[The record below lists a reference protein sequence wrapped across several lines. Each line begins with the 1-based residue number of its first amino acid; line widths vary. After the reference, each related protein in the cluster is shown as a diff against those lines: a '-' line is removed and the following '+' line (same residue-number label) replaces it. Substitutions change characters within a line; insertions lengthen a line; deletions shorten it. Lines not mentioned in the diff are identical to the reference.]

1 MTSLTDTQVVTA
13 SGGLVELGYAEN
25 DANLSITATTGA
37 GMDNISP
44 ELTVV
49 CDGSPIMVEF
59 FCAGAR
65 ATVSGSGTTDALW
78 FALKVD
84 GSVEEERLGVVG
96 NVASGYGSLTP
107 IKLSH
112 RMTPSAGSHTFRVG
126 GWVSNAARSGY
137 IGGGSPYPPAWI
149 RVSKIVEATQWPAVT
164 TGTIICTSSTRPASP
179 FEGQVIY
186 ETDTG
191 LSLIYDG
198 SAWVSPSVTHKPPSA
213 QITHPGNFTTNEG
226 IGITVTGIST
236 VSWDTDS
243 MTTTA
248 DRLTINT
255 PGLYSAHAR
264 ILTPAGNSTDYRMGI
279 RITQYN
285 SGGSQV
291 QDLSHAGS
299 YITIGWGK
307 DRTVAGVFKCST
319 SDYFTMRIDVDSS
332 TNNTGM
338 AFPSALLQA
347 TFIGAA

>member
-65 ATVSGSGTTDALW
+65 ATTSGSGTTDALW

-179 FEGQVIY
+179 FEGQKIY
-186 ETDTG
+186 ETDTSREY
-191 LSLIYDG
+191 LWDG
-198 SAWVSPSVTHKPPSA
+198 SAWVQANDYGQWQTWTPTLTQNTTLTYSSPYGRYTRIGNTIHANITVSVTSGTGTAGYGVSMSLPATSA
-213 QITHPGNFTTNEG
+213 AGSPLRVGSCH
-226 IGITVTGIST
+226 VYDASTGT
-236 VSWDTDS
+236 RYTG
-243 MTTTA
+243 MA
-248 DRLTINT
+248 E
-255 PGLYSAHAR
+255 LYSATGFR
-264 ILTPAGNSTDYRMGI
+264 FVGDW
-279 RITQYN
+279 
-285 SGGSQV
+285 SGGLQWGWSPSIAATVSDQF
-291 QDLSHAGS
+291 SAS
-299 YITIGWGK
+299 IT
-307 DRTVAGVFKCST
+307 
-319 SDYFTMRIDVDSS
+319 YE
-332 TNNTGM
+332 
-338 AFPSALLQA
+338 
-347 TFIGAA
+347 AA

>member
-65 ATVSGSGTTDALW
+65 ATTSGSGTTDALW

-179 FEGQVIY
+179 FEGQKIY
-186 ETDTG
+186 ETDTDRE
-191 LSLIYDG
+191 LTYDS
-198 SAWVSPSVTHKPPSA
+198 SAWVQTNSLGGWSTWTPQLYQNGNLTSTIPHARYTRIGDTAIVQGKVSATQAGTAGQQIEIRNLPYSAEAAGDYTVIGNAIYWDGTLRWQLNIETLPTATSIAFGYDSAPFAAYGGGRFGASPSKAVASGDF
-213 QITHPGNFTTNEG
+213 ISFTTTYE
-226 IGITVTGIST
+226 I
-236 VSWDTDS
+236 
-243 MTTTA
+243 A
-248 DRLTINT
+248 
-255 PGLYSAHAR
+255 
-264 ILTPAGNSTDYRMGI
+264 
-279 RITQYN
+279 
-285 SGGSQV
+285 
-291 QDLSHAGS
+291 
-299 YITIGWGK
+299 
-307 DRTVAGVFKCST
+307 
-319 SDYFTMRIDVDSS
+319 
-332 TNNTGM
+332 
-338 AFPSALLQA
+338 
-347 TFIGAA
+347 

>member
-1 MTSLTDTQVVTA
+1 VANNYKNAAVVLTSTGATDLYTCPSGRTAIVQSVNVANVDSSNRDVTVTLYDSSVATSYTVIYNATVPVGVSMNALSTPLVLEPGDIVRVQASAANTLHATA
-13 SGGLVELGYAEN
+13 SVLEQ
-25 DANLSITATTGA
+25 DATA
-37 GMDNISP
+37 IQ
-44 ELTVV
+44 
-49 CDGSPIMVEF
+49 
-59 FCAGAR
+59 
-65 ATVSGSGTTDALW
+65 
-78 FALKVD
+78 VD
-84 GSVEEERLGVVG
+84 GSITT
-96 NVASGYGSLTP
+96 A
-107 IKLSH
+107 
-112 RMTPSAGSHTFRVG
+112 
-126 GWVSNAARSGY
+126 
-137 IGGGSPYPPAWI
+137 
-149 RVSKIVEATQWPAVT
+149 KIADDAVT
-164 TGTIICTSSTRPASP
+164 ADKLASSLSATTICTSSTRPASP
-179 FEGQVIY
+179 FEGQKIY

-226 IGITVTGIST
+226 VGITVTGIST

-264 ILTPAGNSTDYRMGI
+264 ILTPSGTSTDYRMGI

-299 YITIGWGK
+299 YINIGWGK

-319 SDYFTMRIDVDSS
+319 GDYFTMRIDVDSS

-338 AFPSALLQA
+338 AFGAALLQA